1 MKKFLIIMLFLM
13 LPLASASQLEFYPN
27 KNAFEEFL
35 SDGRTYYVISGESE
49 YSKAWGWY
57 VDEKLSRFKDR
68 GSEVLV
74 LVGNVYDNPEMKKLW
89 NLTGLPPEV
98 SLKPSIIVLNEVVFF
113 TGDEKSIYLIEKAFS
128 PYYRFRSGEIY
139 ILLSVGIF
147 LPLFF
152 AFLFSRQGT
161 YAHFFYLL
169 VVSLFALWIL
179 NSIPF
184 TIEEGFL
191 RTTFQ
196 NALLGSKDSLLSFAL
211 SSYFHLY
218 SPTEEALL
226 VLHLFV
232 LFFTFTLMF
241 FIAPKPYR
249 EFGFLAFGFIFSS
262 PTFRSS
268 ITDISTNISVFLLAL
283 VAALTLNAKFTEDTP
298 KTIGQVFLLSLVV
311 AVGSLVWP
319 YLIIFPLFT
328 FFVFPTKSIRNSI
341 YVGLSIAFFILGI
354 NVFSIPNIP
363 LSFDLSPLFVLLRE
377 GILQLILILYLLFN
391 FRRSLL
397 NMRGGKA
404 LFFWLL
410 VVFIPLLA
418 YSSQCLPMVQCI
430 SAALAVRMICEL
442 STQT

>member
-1 MKKFLIIMLFLM
+1 ML
-13 LPLASASQLEFYPN
+13 Y
-27 KNAFEEFL
+27 
-35 SDGRTYYVISGESE
+35 
-49 YSKAWGWY
+49 
-57 VDEKLSRFKDR
+57 
-68 GSEVLV
+68 
-74 LVGNVYDNPEMKKLW
+74 
-89 NLTGLPPEV
+89 
-98 SLKPSIIVLNEVVFF
+98 
-113 TGDEKSIYLIEKAFS
+113 
-128 PYYRFRSGEIY
+128 
-139 ILLSVGIF
+139 
-147 LPLFF
+147 
-152 AFLFSRQGT
+152 
-161 YAHFFYLL
+161 
-169 VVSLFALWIL
+169 
-179 NSIPF
+179 
-184 TIEEGFL
+184 FL

-211 SSYFHLY
+211 SSYFHIY

-249 EFGFLAFGFIFSS
+249 ELGFLAFGFIFSS

-268 ITDISTNISVFLLAL
+268 ITDISTNISVFLLVL

-311 AVGSLVWP
+311 AVGGLVWP

-328 FFVFPTKSIRNSI
+328 FFVFPTKSIRNSV

-354 NVFSIPNIP
+354 NVFSIPNIS

-377 GILQLILILYLLFN
+377 GILQLMLILYLLFN

>member
-49 YSKAWGWY
+49 YSQAWGWY

-152 AFLFSRQGT
+152 AFLFSRHGT

-184 TIEEGFL
+184 TIEESFL

-226 VLHLFV
+226 VLH
-232 LFFTFTLMF
+232 
-241 FIAPKPYR
+241 
-249 EFGFLAFGFIFSS
+249 
-262 PTFRSS
+262 
-268 ITDISTNISVFLLAL
+268 
-283 VAALTLNAKFTEDTP
+283 
-298 KTIGQVFLLSLVV
+298 
-311 AVGSLVWP
+311 
-319 YLIIFPLFT
+319 
-328 FFVFPTKSIRNSI
+328 
-341 YVGLSIAFFILGI
+341 
-354 NVFSIPNIP
+354 
-363 LSFDLSPLFVLLRE
+363 
-377 GILQLILILYLLFN
+377 
-391 FRRSLL
+391 
-397 NMRGGKA
+397 
-404 LFFWLL
+404 
-410 VVFIPLLA
+410 
-418 YSSQCLPMVQCI
+418 
-430 SAALAVRMICEL
+430 
-442 STQT
+442 